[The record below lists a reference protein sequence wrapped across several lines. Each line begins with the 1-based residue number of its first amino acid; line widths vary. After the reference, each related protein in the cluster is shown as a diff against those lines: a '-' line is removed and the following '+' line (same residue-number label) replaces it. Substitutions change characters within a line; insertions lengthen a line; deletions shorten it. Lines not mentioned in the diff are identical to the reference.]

1 MSAILEKQSLRD
13 FDWLLAL
20 LAIGIVAFG
29 TMQIRY
35 AQPTEPY
42 WVKQLIG
49 LGIALVAMIII
60 AFTDYRRLLNM
71 APVFYVF
78 GLILLVLVL
87 FPGIGLKINGQRAW
101 IKVPGI
107 GQFQP
112 SELSKDNAMMLA
124 RYFGRQRIQSLTIK
138 EMIIGALILA
148 LPIGLIML
156 EPDVGSVLTYL
167 PILFVVLFLSA
178 IRLRWVVGGI
188 VIALVMLPFAYWVG
202 VKTHFVKPYQ
212 QERINVILDPEK
224 ADRRGYGYNTWQ
236 SILTVGEG
244 GLLGADTSSE
254 HSQSSLKFLPEPHT
268 DFIFAVTAG
277 NAGFIGCILVLL
289 AYGVLLSRLITGARR
304 APDRMGMLVIM
315 AIVGGLMFQIFIN
328 IGMELGL
335 LPVIGVPLPLMS
347 AGLASLIALSLIG
360 FVSAA
365 IAPIVNREDNGIA
378 FTPRFGYTQLARR
391 HKYDFGAARDG
402 IFKARN
408 TIKVLRALERGE
420 RIFGSPTRGQVLELI
435 EPLVGAS
442 GPRMTQGM
450 RKSLEVHEV
459 KKVFEHISSGDKKS
473 SKLAEGC
480 APCCGVCMLQA
491 PAAVRFSVEQFKSPS
506 L

>member
-20 LAIGIVAFG
+20 LATGIVCFG
-29 TMQIRY
+29 TIQIRY
-35 AQPTEPY
+35 AQPLEPY

-49 LGIALVAMIII
+49 LAIALVAMIAV

-71 APVFYVF
+71 APAFYFF

-87 FPGIGLKINGQRAW
+87 IPGIGLKINGQRAW

-112 SELSKDNAMMLA
+112 SEFVKVTTAMMLA
-124 RYFGRQRIQSLTIK
+124 RYFGKHRVQRLSLK
-138 EMIIGALILA
+138 EIVMGVLILG
-148 LPIGLIML
+148 LPISLILL
-156 EPDVGSVLTYL
+156 EPDVGSVLTYF

-178 IRLRWVVGGI
+178 IRVRLVLGGL
-188 VIALVMLPFAYWVG
+188 VLALVMLPVAYWVG
-202 VKTHFVKPYQ
+202 VKTQFVKSYQ

-224 ADRRGYGYNTWQ
+224 ADRRGFGYNTWQ

-244 GLLGADTSSE
+244 GLLGTVTSKE

-277 NAGFIGCILVLL
+277 NTGFIGCILVLL
-289 AYGVLLSRLITGARR
+289 AYGILLSRLITGARR

-328 IGMELGL
+328 MGMELGL

-347 AGLASLIALSLIG
+347 AGLASLIATFIAIG
-360 FVSAA
+360 FA
-365 IAPIVNREDNGIA
+365 ISVQLRRFVN
-378 FTPRFGYTQLARR
+378 
-391 HKYDFGAARDG
+391 
-402 IFKARN
+402 
-408 TIKVLRALERGE
+408 
-420 RIFGSPTRGQVLELI
+420 
-435 EPLVGAS
+435 
-442 GPRMTQGM
+442 
-450 RKSLEVHEV
+450 
-459 KKVFEHISSGDKKS
+459 
-473 SKLAEGC
+473 
-480 APCCGVCMLQA
+480 
-491 PAAVRFSVEQFKSPS
+491 
-506 L
+506 